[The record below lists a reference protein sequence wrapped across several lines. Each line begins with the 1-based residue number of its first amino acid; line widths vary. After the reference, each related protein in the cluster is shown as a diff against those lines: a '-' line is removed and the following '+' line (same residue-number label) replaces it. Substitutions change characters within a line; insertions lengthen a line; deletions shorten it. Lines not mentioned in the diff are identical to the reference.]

1 MTVCILVPATG
12 WMVIALIELEWVVE
26 IGFGVENDSS
36 VLENLWRFL
45 LDR

>member
-1 MTVCILVPATG
+1 MIFCILVLVIG
-12 WMVIALIELEWVVE
+12 WMVIELIELEWVVE
-26 IGFGVENDSS
+26 IGFGVENDNL